1 MVLFL
6 AALVERLPGGL
17 MHRGAPGEA
26 LPASHDDIDIGG
38 IELDA
43 AADAAGHFGR
53 DQTAARTEKRV
64 IDRLA
69 GPAVVGDRTAHALDR
84 LLRAMSPT
92 LLALRVAERI
102 VVGDLPDRRLR
113 AVALPVADLAF
124 AHGVPAGFVLPMII
138 AAAQGEVLFGPDDLS
153 ARLQPA
159 SRQTGGGD
167 IAVQSP
173 VPNIGDIPG
182 EQRIGL
188 PPVDAIVVEHLAL
201 RQLAGTE
208 AAARSPG
215 RIVADAIRRIGDH
228 QMRPRSRQ
236 HWRDIRRAR
245 AVAAAD
251 PVVSQQPYVAE
262 PSDRLFGYFRD
273 AVRIGQPARPHP
285 AIMSSSR
292 SGWKPTRS
300 RLKPA
305 NSSLRSSS

>member
-1 MVLFL
+1 MD
-6 AALVERLPGGL
+6 
-17 MHRGAPGEA
+17 RGATGEV
-26 LPASHDDIDIGG
+26 LPASQDEIDIGRAD
-38 IELDA
+38 LDTDA
-43 AADAAGHFGR
+43 GAAGHFGR
-53 DQTAARTEKRV
+53 DQAGARAEKRV
-64 IDRLA
+64 IDQLA
-69 GPAVVGDRTAHALDR
+69 GPAVVDDRTAHALDR
-84 LLRAMSPT
+84 LLRAVPPA
-92 LLALRVAERI
+92 LLALRIAKGI
-102 VVGDLPDRRLR
+102 VIGDLPDGGLR
-113 AVALPVADLAF
+113 AATLPVAGPAL
-124 AHGVPAGFVLPMII
+124 AHGVPAGFVLPVII
-138 AAAQGEVLFGPDDLS
+138 AATQGEVLFGPDDLS

-273 AVRIGQPARPHP
+273 AVRIGQTARTQTGQYVFEP
-285 AIMSSSR
+285 I
-292 SGWKPTRS
+292 
-300 RLKPA
+300 RLEADQVEIETGKLELA
-305 NSSLRSSS
+305 EFVA